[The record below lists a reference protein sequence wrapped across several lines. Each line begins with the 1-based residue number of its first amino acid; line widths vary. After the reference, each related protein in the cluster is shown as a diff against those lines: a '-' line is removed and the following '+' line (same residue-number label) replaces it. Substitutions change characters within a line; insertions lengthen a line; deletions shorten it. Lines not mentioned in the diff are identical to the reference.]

1 MFSNN
6 NELWQAVLGEIEIGL
21 SKASFITWF
30 RNTAIKDISGE
41 TLILI
46 VPSIFA
52 KEWLE
57 NKYQKIIIDSIRK
70 FKPEINK
77 LTCVIGLCEKI
88 NTSSNRKID
97 SIVNLKNPNQTI
109 NSSNNYIS
117 VENVTNSFLKSNL
130 NPRYNFS
137 NFVVGSNNELAY
149 AACVSIS
156 ENPGKNFN
164 PLFIYGGVGL
174 GKTHLLQ
181 STGNAIL
188 KKFPNYQVK
197 YISMERFTN
206 ELVTAIQ
213 TSKAKEFKNE
223 YIRLNVLILDDVQF
237 LAGKEKTQEE
247 FFHIFESLYQAGK
260 QLILTSDRPPKS
272 IPTLE
277 DRLRSR
283 FEGGMMADV
292 NKPDLETR
300 LAIIRNKLNEKNF
313 FLDEDIILYLA
324 ENIYNNIRELEGALN
339 KIIAYSQLKNT
350 SPTLVEVIRQTEDLI
365 STNRKTNLTPD
376 KIINSVAE
384 FFKVKKEEIIGRCR
398 KKNIIRPRQVVIYL
412 LRKDLN
418 LSFPEIGTFLG
429 GRDHSTI
436 IYTCEKIENEL
447 KENKLLQDHLKFI
460 QEKFSDF

>member
-6 NELWQAVLGEIEIGL
+6 NELWQAVLGEIEVSL

-30 RNTAIKDISGE
+30 RNTAIKDIHNE
-41 TLILI
+41 TLVLI

-57 NKYQKIIIDSIRK
+57 NKYQKLILDSIRK
-70 FKPEINK
+70 FHPEINK
-77 LTCVIGLCEKI
+77 ISCVIGIIDKNLDK
-88 NTSSNRKID
+88 NGRKID
-97 SIVNLKNPNQTI
+97 SVVNLKKTI
-109 NSSNNYIS
+109 SNNPVS
-117 VENVTNSFLKSNL
+117 ENFSSKNSFLDSNL
-130 NPRYNFS
+130 NPRYSFN
-137 NFVVGSNNELAY
+137 NFVVGGNNELAY
-149 AACVSIS
+149 AACFSVA

-174 GKTHLLQ
+174 GKTHLVQ

-188 KKFPNYQVK
+188 KKFPNYQIK

-206 ELVTAIQ
+206 ELITAIQ
-213 TSKAKEFKNE
+213 NSKAKEFKNE

-247 FFHIFESLYQAGK
+247 FFHVFESLYQAGK

-300 LAIIRNKLNEKNF
+300 LAIVRNKLNEKNF
-313 FLDEDIILYLA
+313 FLNEDIVLYLA
-324 ENIYNNIRELEGALN
+324 ENIYNNVRELEGALN
-339 KIIAYSQLKNT
+339 KIITYFQLKNEI
-350 SPTLVEVIRQTEDLI
+350 PTLTEVIKQTEDLI
-365 STNRKTNLTPD
+365 STNRKTNLTPN
-376 KIINSVAE
+376 KIITAVAD
-384 FFKVKKEEIIGRCR
+384 FFKVKPEEITGRCR

-412 LRKDLN
+412 MRKEIN
-418 LSFPEIGTFLG
+418 LSFPEIGNFLG

-436 IYTCEKIENEL
+436 IYTCEKIEKEL